1 MSQWQE
7 SKYQSGSKGLVASRN
22 TAEVSVSSRIIITLV
37 GQFYSRHI
45 PTHIRGDLID
55 LGCGKSPL
63 FGTYC
68 QYSTCQHFLD
78 IKNRLQH
85 TDLNYRASLNE
96 PITNITKLYDSAILS
111 DVLEHL
117 ARPEIALA
125 SINRMLKKQGVLLM
139 TVPFLYG
146 IHEAPHDFRRFTRF
160 GLEYELKRA
169 GFTRIEIH
177 EIGGI
182 VSAIATMMLKL
193 LSMGVGSNSWPIKL
207 GVSLYHL
214 LMRLP
219 FIAWAD
225 QKSSKSYPLEYG
237 VICYTD

>member
-1 MSQWQE
+1 M
-7 SKYQSGSKGLVASRN
+7 A
-22 TAEVSVSSRIIITLV
+22 
-37 GQFYSRHI
+37 
-45 PTHIRGDLID
+45 
-55 LGCGKSPL
+55 PL

-78 IKNRLQH
+78 VENRLKH
-85 TDLNYRASLNE
+85 ADLNYQASLNE
-96 PITNITKLYDSAILS
+96 PITHITKLYDSAILS

-125 SINRMLKKQGVLLM
+125 SIHRMLKKQGVLMM

-146 IHEAPHDFRRFTRF
+146 IHEAPYDFRRFTRF
-160 GLEYELKRA
+160 GLEYELKKA

-182 VSAIATMMLKL
+182 ISAIATLILKFL
-193 LSMGVGSNSWPIKL
+193 GMGFGSNSWPIKL